1 MVDYF
6 YNKREEHMKNT
17 LYLLKMGFSDLN
29 YPGSLFLCP
38 DCTLLEGVLA
48 TNPELRESTDV
59 VYVDFDKPRK
69 LLVDLIG
76 EENQSLP
83 VLVFADGQNFINDVD
98 GILAEFAMTNG
109 CPAKHP

>member
-1 MVDYF
+1 
-6 YNKREEHMKNT
+6 
-17 LYLLKMGFSDLN
+17 
-29 YPGSLFLCP
+29 LFLCP

-109 CPAKHP
+109 CPA